1 MGSDILGSGSIL
13 YDRAP
18 MLQRAPSLFALGSH
32 RQGLVM
38 PKRGAHA
45 SWPIRPARPAMKR
58 WLQAT
63 GSLTA
68 RLRSH
73 GQVRVQVISQGT
85 QRLTPLERRTLGQAS
100 GHVREVLLWV
110 DDQAAVWARSVTS
123 QRALRGPWKALKGL
137 GTRPL
142 AELLFNHQRVQR
154 GPLHRHPWRARGPE
168 HVHASRCWPRGQ
180 PRAPRWARASVFKH
194 HGQALRVM
202 ESFSPHVVMWRP

>member
-1 MGSDILGSGSIL
+1 MAATSQVQASIH

-18 MLQRAPSLFALGSH
+18 MLQRATSFTAPGSH
-32 RQGLVM
+32 RPGSALAN
-38 PKRGAHA
+38 RGAPA
-45 SWPIRPARPAMKR
+45 SWPIHPARPGLRR

-68 RLRSH
+68 RLRAH

-85 QRLTPLERRTLGQAS
+85 QRLTPPESRALGQTS
-100 GHVREVLLWV
+100 GHVREVMLWV
-110 DDQAAVWARSVTS
+110 DDQAAVWARSATS

-154 GPLHRHPWRARGPE
+154 GPLHRHAWCARGPE
-168 HVHASRCWPRGQ
+168 QSRARRGWPQAQ
-180 PRAPRWARASVFKH
+180 PRTPRWARASVFKH

-202 ESFSPHVVMWRP
+202 ESFSPHVAMWRP